1 MEAENL
7 SQAIENEREE
17 QIKNLEEQLSKAE
30 ENALNNKNAAE
41 ILTDLIEKGKVVQ
54 QTDGSFNVP
63 NGPNEIGN
71 EHELFQ

>member
-17 QIKNLEEQLSKAE
+17 QIKKLEEQLSKAE

-41 ILTDLIEKGKVVQ
+41 ILTDLIEKGKVIQ
-54 QTDGSFNVP
+54 QNDGSFNVP
-63 NGPNEIGN
+63 NTPNEIGN
-71 EHELFQ
+71 DHELFQ